1 MEKIAVFFV
10 VYFVIV
16 SLISAVFCV
25 YDKAQSKKGGRRIS
39 EAALLWLSF
48 LGGAAVMLFTM
59 KTVRHKTRHNKF
71 MIGLPMMIVFHIA
84 VAVLLVLNLDKG
96 VI

>member
-1 MEKIAVFFV
+1 MFFA

-25 YDKAQSKKGGRRIS
+25 YDKAQSKKGSRRIS

-59 KTVRHKTRHNKF
+59 KTVRHKTRHKRF
-71 MIGLPMMIVFHIA
+71 MIGLPLIIVLQLG
-84 VAVLLVLNLDKG
+84 VAIFVALALDKK
-96 VI
+96 IM

>member
-1 MEKIAVFFV
+1 MEKNPVFFII
-10 VYFVIV
+10 YFVII
-16 SLISAVFCV
+16 SLVSAVFCV
-25 YDKAQSKKGGRRIS
+25 YDKAQSKRGGRRIS
-39 EAALLWLSF
+39 EATLLWLSF

-59 KTVRHKTRHNKF
+59 KTVRHKTRHKKF
-71 MIGLPMMIVFHIA
+71 MIGLPLMVVFHIA